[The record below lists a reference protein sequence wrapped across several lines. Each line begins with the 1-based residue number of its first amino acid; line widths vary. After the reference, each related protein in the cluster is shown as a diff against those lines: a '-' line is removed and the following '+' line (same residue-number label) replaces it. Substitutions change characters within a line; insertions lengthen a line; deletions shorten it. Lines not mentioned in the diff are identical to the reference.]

1 MLHYL
6 IMKKKT
12 IYYLGIVFS
21 VLMGILFTVFSV
33 FALIPPSLPALKS
46 DSFIPK
52 SIGISSME
60 YISIGGVRQWVTI
73 VGQDITKPVLLY
85 LHGGPG
91 SPETVWFLE
100 YNYALTK
107 DFVVVL
113 WEQRGAGKSFTKAV
127 TPESMTIEQFILDT
141 HEMTAFLKKR
151 FITPKIYLFGHSWG
165 AMLGMLAAQRYPED
179 YYAFIAAGLPVDLKK
194 SEIIGYNWVLSNS
207 IKSGNAQAVTELTQ
221 IGMPMNGE
229 YGGGISAMEVER
241 KWVME
246 MGGAMY
252 GKSAFPILSKVLLF
266 SGAYTLEDK
275 LRYVLGAEFSLKY
288 LWPSILALNLKNKV
302 KSLKIPV
309 YILQGTHDYQTPYPA
324 AKEFYQQLKAPVKK
338 FITFTNSAHWVLLE
352 ESQAVYDILTGTVLK
367 NTLPIK
373 KAKK

>member
-1 MLHYL
+1 
-6 IMKKKT
+6 MKKKT
-12 IYYLGIVFS
+12 VYYLGIVFS

-33 FALIPPSLPALKS
+33 FAIIPPALPTPKT

-100 YNYALTK
+100 YNYKLTK

-141 HEMTAFLKKR
+141 HEITGYLKKR
-151 FITPKIYLFGHSWG
+151 FITPKVYLFGHSWG
-165 AMLGMLAAQRYPED
+165 AMLGMLVAQSYPGD

-194 SEIIGYNWVLSNS
+194 SELVSYKWVLSNA
-207 IKSGNAQAVTELTQ
+207 IKYGNDNAVTELTR
-221 IGMPMNGE
+221 IGAPTNGE
-229 YGGGISAMEVER
+229 YGGGIAAMEIER

-246 MGGAMY
+246 MGGAMK

-275 LRYVLGAEFSLKY
+275 LRYILGAEFSLKY
-288 LWPSILALNLKNKV
+288 LWPSIVALNLKNKV
-302 KSLKIPV
+302 KSLRIPF

-324 AKEFYQQLKAPVKK
+324 AKEFFQQVKAPLKK

-352 ESQAVYDILTGTVLK
+352 ESETVYDVLTGTVLK
-367 NTLPIK
+367 DTLPIK
-373 KAKK
+373 KAKN